1 VPDGYTVLPI
11 VASDKV
17 ARHHS
22 RPFLTWDFHDDCPD
36 YERTLTDWGWIEK
49 PAPITMEN
57 LNQILKATWV
67 PEKMQTLYAE
77 SPLLNM
83 LDTRAITETRLVP
96 WWKRLWRRVSF
107 RHGKGRTTP

>member
-11 VASDKV
+11 VASDKI
-17 ARHHS
+17 AQGHS

-49 PAPITMEN
+49 PRPMSMEN
-57 LNQILKATWV
+57 MDRILKSVWTV
-67 PEKMQTLYAE
+67 DNLEQELGKSRFLD
-77 SPLLNM
+77 M
-83 LDTRAITETRLVP
+83 LDTSAITETRLVP

-107 RHGKGRTTP
+107 RNGKGR